1 MVKIKEKENPKKK
14 SGGKK
19 ILAFKGNSPRLSAG
33 FSGQERVKWHIQSA
47 QRKKTSSKGYAIWQ
61 SYSSDM
67 KE

>member
-33 FSGQERVKWHIQSA
+33 FSGQERVK
-47 QRKKTSSKGYAIWQ
+47 
-61 SYSSDM
+61 
-67 KE
+67 